1 MDLSGL
7 IPILIGLLFLV
18 VIVGLLVA
26 IVRAI
31 GRWQYNNQQP
41 VVSVQAQVVT
51 KRTRV
56 SGRRS
61 DGYRSRTSTFY
72 YCTFEDQQGGR
83 HEFKVAGQE
92 YGQLVEGD
100 LGTLTYQ
107 GSRYHGFK
115 RH

>member
-1 MDLSGL
+1 MDLFGL
-7 IPILIGLLFLV
+7 IPILIGLFFLV
-18 VIVGLLVA
+18 IAVGLLVA

-31 GRWQYNNQQP
+31 GRWQSNNQQP
-41 VVSVQAQVVT
+41 VQSVTAQVVT

-61 DGYRSRTSTFY
+61 DGYHSRTSTFY

-83 HEFKVAGQE
+83 HEFRVAGQE

-107 GSRYHGFK
+107 GTRYQGFK